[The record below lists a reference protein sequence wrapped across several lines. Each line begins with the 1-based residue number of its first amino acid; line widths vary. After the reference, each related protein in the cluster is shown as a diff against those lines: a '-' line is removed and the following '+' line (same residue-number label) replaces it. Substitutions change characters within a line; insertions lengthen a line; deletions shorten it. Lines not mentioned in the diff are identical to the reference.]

1 MVFTNTSCNYYCLI
15 KGFKELPANGVLL
28 MYVSAD
34 GCFQTSKHVND
45 RKYII

>member
-1 MVFTNTSCNYYCLI
+1 MSYTYVIYKLFFI

-45 RKYII
+45 CK